1 MANMIKKLTNQILI
15 KTRLFLGL
23 LLGMF
28 FPMSVSAQT
37 TSPLFGTIEP
47 PVGVE
52 KYQSQIGPGEIGII
66 LFVSNVI
73 RLITIVAGI
82 WTMLNFILAG
92 WLYITSSGDA
102 DTGSK
107 VSTKM
112 INSVM
117 GFAIVALSYTI
128 AAIVGLLVFGDAS
141 YIINP
146 QLTSV
151 LN

>member
-1 MANMIKKLTNQILI
+1 MIKKLTNHILL
-15 KTRLFLGL
+15 KAPLFFGL
-23 LLGMF
+23 LFWMLL
-28 FPMSVSAQT
+28 PMGVSAQT

-47 PVGVE
+47 PVGVD
-52 KYQSQIGPGEIGII
+52 KYQSQVDSGEIGII

-82 WTMLNFILAG
+82 WTMLNFVLAG
-92 WLYITSSGDA
+92 WIYITSSGDSDA
-102 DTGSK
+102 GSK

-117 GFAIVALSYTI
+117 GFVIVALSYTI
-128 AAIVGLLVFGDAS
+128 AAIIGLLVFGDAS

>member
-1 MANMIKKLTNQILI
+1 MIKKFINYKFFLSFLSIAAMVLS
-15 KTRLFLGL
+15 RLF
-23 LLGMF
+23 
-28 FPMSVSAQT
+28 FPFETFAQT
-37 TSPLFGTIEP
+37 TNPLFGTIEP
-47 PVGVE
+47 PVGVD
-52 KYQSQIGPGEIGII
+52 KYQDQIGSGEIGII
-66 LFVSNVI
+66 LFVSNLI

-92 WLYITSSGDA
+92 WLYITSSGDS

-117 GFAIVALSYTI
+117 GFALIALSYTL
-128 AAIVGLLVFGDAS
+128 AAIVGLLIFGDAS

>member
-1 MANMIKKLTNQILI
+1 MIKKFISHKPLLS
-15 KTRLFLGL
+15 FLSIATTL
-23 LLGMF
+23 LSQLF
-28 FPMSVSAQT
+28 FPLRIFAQT
-37 TSPLFGTIEP
+37 TDPLFGTIEP
-47 PVGVE
+47 PVGVD
-52 KYQSQIGPGEIGII
+52 KYQDQIGPGEIGII
-66 LFVSNVI
+66 LFVSNLI
-73 RLITIVAGI
+73 RLVTIVAGI

-92 WLYITSSGDA
+92 WLYITSSGDS

-117 GFAIVALSYTI
+117 GFAIIALSYTI
-128 AAIVGLLVFGDAS
+128 AALVGLLIFGDAS